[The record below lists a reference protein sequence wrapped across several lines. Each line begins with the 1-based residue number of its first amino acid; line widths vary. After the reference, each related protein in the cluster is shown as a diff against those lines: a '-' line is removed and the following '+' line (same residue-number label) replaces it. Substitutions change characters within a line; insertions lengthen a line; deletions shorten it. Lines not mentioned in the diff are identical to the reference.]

1 VKRIAAILL
10 LCLLL
15 FNWVGYE
22 LYTAILQADAD
33 KTMVANLDRNYYSDA
48 DLISIKVPAV
58 HLSSYVNSKDFERVD
73 GQIEIGGVQYNY
85 VKRRIV
91 EDSIELL
98 CIPNRTA
105 TSIQTAKNEFFKL
118 INDLQHPGQ
127 SKKSDQHNSSFK
139 GFSAEYDGGVQ
150 TFAIPDLRLVRLK
163 ASDHYLLQI
172 PSVYLTRAG
181 QPPDQHIA

>member
-1 VKRIAAILL
+1 VKRIAVILL

-73 GQIEIGGVQYNY
+73 GQIEISGVQYNY

-118 INDLQHPGQ
+118 VNDLQHPGQ

-139 GFSAEYDGGVQ
+139 GFNAEYDGGVQ